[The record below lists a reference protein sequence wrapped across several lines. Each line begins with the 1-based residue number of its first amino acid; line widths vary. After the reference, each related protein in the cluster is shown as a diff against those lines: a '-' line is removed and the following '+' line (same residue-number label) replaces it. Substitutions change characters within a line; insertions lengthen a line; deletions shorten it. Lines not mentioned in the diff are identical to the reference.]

1 MSVRRPAPLVAQ
13 HQVLSVGALADR
25 LPGSTRLSQVLAAG
39 AKHLTKHK
47 TVDTEA
53 PKRTLIDVDIGFRTS
68 ISRPV
73 LAQRV
78 KDMNKM
84 VEAYLAAATA
94 GAPPATLQHIAQVIH
109 GMVFEIAMR
118 ALTIA
123 DMEVLRRMGAY
134 SVLNW
139 IWQNRPGVG
148 QTAQERAATSQQQAD
163 NAELALSQALHQNP
177 NENLD
182 VSDTNNL
189 LAELHDVGVN
199 ILGVAD
205 GPVATIAQQGERA
218 FEERYQAEQRQKVE
232 DDREAKRQ
240 RRKQDMRD
248 GKISEELEKDVEK
261 KENAEGLQDGQI
273 VPGTT
278 ERDAERKK
286 AESKAAE
293 SDPSGGAVGGSGDYD
308 DIRDATDDEEDENEG
323 NPEAQQVNRSQKK

>member
-13 HQVLSVGALADR
+13 HQVLEVGALADR
-25 LPGSTRLSQVLAAG
+25 LPGSTRLSQVLTAG
-39 AKHLTKHK
+39 AKHLAKHK

-53 PKRTLIDVDIGFRTS
+53 PKRTLLDVDIGFRTS

-73 LAQRV
+73 IAQRV
-78 KDMNKM
+78 KNMNHM
-84 VEAYLAAATA
+84 VDAYRAAVAA
-94 GAPPATLQHIAQVIH
+94 GASPATLQHLAQQIH
-109 GMVFEIAMR
+109 IMVQEIAAR

-148 QTAQERAATSQQQAD
+148 QDPNQMAATSQQQGD
-163 NAELALSQALHQNP
+163 NAELALSQALHTNP
-177 NENLD
+177 NPALD
-182 VSDTNNL
+182 VSDINNL
-189 LAELHDVGVN
+189 FAELQDVGVN

-205 GPVATIAQQGERA
+205 GPVANIAQQGTDA
-218 FEERYQAEQRQKVE
+218 FEQRYQAEQRQKVE

-240 RRKQDMRD
+240 RRQQDMRD
-248 GKISEELEKDVEK
+248 GKISKELEKAVQK
-261 KENAEGLQDGQI
+261 KEDAEGLQDGE
-273 VPGTT
+273 VVKGTT

-286 AESKAAE
+286 AEAKEAE

-308 DIRDATDDEEDENEG
+308 DIRDATDDEEDDNEG
-323 NPEAQQVNRSQKK
+323 NPMAQQVNRFQKK

>member
-1 MSVRRPAPLVAQ
+1 M
-13 HQVLSVGALADR
+13 
-25 LPGSTRLSQVLAAG
+25 
-39 AKHLTKHK
+39 
-47 TVDTEA
+47 
-53 PKRTLIDVDIGFRTS
+53 
-68 ISRPV
+68 
-73 LAQRV
+73 
-78 KDMNKM
+78 
-84 VEAYLAAATA
+84 
-94 GAPPATLQHIAQVIH
+94 
-109 GMVFEIAMR
+109 
-118 ALTIA
+118 
-123 DMEVLRRMGAY
+123 
-134 SVLNW
+134 
-139 IWQNRPGVG
+139 
-148 QTAQERAATSQQQAD
+148 
-163 NAELALSQALHQNP
+163 
-177 NENLD
+177 
-182 VSDTNNL
+182 